1 MSVLEVF
8 KSVPIVKA
16 VAAPGVL
23 PAECAD
29 FAHDRITLG
38 WEERLKA
45 RSRRRSDGG
54 LEFAT
59 ALPRGTV
66 LRQAD
71 RLVIEPLRA
80 IVTIV
85 ELAEPVLIIE
95 PRTPAEWGLF
105 GYQIGNS
112 HQPLMLTGHEIVC
125 ADCLGMEMVLRQHAI
140 PFSRGVRPFTPVGPP
155 ADHQH

>member
-16 VAAPGVL
+16 VAAPGSL

-29 FAHDRITLG
+29 FTRDSITLG
-38 WEERLKA
+38 WDARLKA

-59 ALPRGTV
+59 ALSRGTV
-66 LRQAD
+66 LREGDQ
-71 RLVIEPLRA
+71 LIIEPLRVV
-80 IVTIV
+80 VTVI

-95 PRTPAEWGLF
+95 PRNPAEWGLF

-140 PFSRGVRPFTPVGPP
+140 PFSRGVRPFTPVGPL
-155 ADHQH
+155 ADHHH